1 MTHLLFSQNQV
12 HCSVMDV
19 VSRATLYFLSFVPHP
34 GTTSVPFLSVTAT
47 ATEEI
52 RTTIMETLHMEECD
66 AIYIETNRSNICD
79 SVKEIAALDRS
90 NFEPLCRC

>member
-1 MTHLLFSQNQV
+1 
-12 HCSVMDV
+12 
-19 VSRATLYFLSFVPHP
+19 
-34 GTTSVPFLSVTAT
+34 
-47 ATEEI
+47 
-52 RTTIMETLHMEECD
+52 METLHMEECD